1 MKNPFKLI
9 TPDEYTHLIS
19 TGGTYKIVKVNYNDS
34 KPSNLF
40 ELDKKTNLNT
50 ENAKKI
56 HVWNGY
62 SINSSLPRIRNPSAE
77 SLGNEIYL
85 PRYNDLDAELAKQFL
100 KEHGPFYEQCV
111 YFIDT
116 LSEIFKALFGHGYKK
131 NEDLP
136 NVLLI
141 PNKLKKVLP
150 SSTFDTFKDFIEEL

>member
-1 MKNPFKLI
+1 MENPFKLI

-19 TGGTYKIVKVNYNDS
+19 MGGTYKIVEVDYNDS

-40 ELDKKTNLNT
+40 ELDIKTKLNT
-50 ENAKKI
+50 ENAIKI

-62 SINSSLPRIRNPSAE
+62 TLSLLLSKVTNYE
-77 SLGNEIYL
+77 LGEQL
-85 PRYNDLDAELAKQFL
+85 V

-111 YFIDT
+111 YLVD
-116 LSEIFKALFGHGYKK
+116 SESKSFKDVFNRKYNK
-131 NEDLP
+131 NEDSP

-150 SSTFDTFKDFIEEL
+150 SSTFDTFKDFIGEL